1 MEDFEINIL
10 RRNGNWKKVKS
21 KDLLLDTVDQNEAE
35 YKHIDTEEKVPP
47 EPLKEENF
55 LNDINEV
62 NSIIAKL
69 EKLENDKT
77 LLKDQLK
84 IIEAKFLSKK
94 HQTEE
99 KIKTIKSRIRKNC
112 SPKHVPSIIIKVPEI
127 PRTKSG
133 KIVELAVRKV
143 IHGETINNKEAIAN
157 PESLKFFENLS
168 QLKL

>member
-21 KDLLLDTVDQNEAE
+21 KDLLLDTVDQNKAE
-35 YKHIDTEEKVPP
+35 FKHIDTEEKVPS

-55 LNDINEV
+55 LNNINEV

-77 LLKDQLK
+77 LLKNQLK
-84 IIEAKFLSKK
+84 IIEAKFQSKK

-99 KIKTIKSRIRKNC
+99 KIKAMSKESEMLDKTITVIKN
-112 SPKHVPSIIIKVPEI
+112 
-127 PRTKSG
+127 
-133 KIVELAVRKV
+133 
-143 IHGETINNKEAIAN
+143 
-157 PESLKFFENLS
+157 LKNF
-168 QLKL
+168 

>member
-21 KDLLLDTVDQNEAE
+21 KDLLLGTVDQNEEE
-35 YKHIDTEEKVPP
+35 YKHIEPDEKVPS
-47 EPLKEENF
+47 EHLKEENF

-77 LLKDQLK
+77 LLKNQLK
-84 IIEAKFLSKK
+84 IIEAKFQSKK

-99 KIKTIKSRIRKNC
+99 KIKFMSKENEMLDKTITVIKN
-112 SPKHVPSIIIKVPEI
+112 
-127 PRTKSG
+127 
-133 KIVELAVRKV
+133 
-143 IHGETINNKEAIAN
+143 
-157 PESLKFFENLS
+157 LKNF
-168 QLKL
+168 

>member
-21 KDLLLDTVDQNEAE
+21 KDLLLDTVDQNVEE
-35 YKHIDTEEKVPP
+35 YKHIELEEKVSS
-47 EPLKEENF
+47 EHLKEENF

-77 LLKDQLK
+77 LLKNQLK
-84 IIEAKFLSKK
+84 IIEAKFQSKK

-99 KIKTIKSRIRKNC
+99 KIKTMSKESEMLDKTIAVIKNLKN
-112 SPKHVPSIIIKVPEI
+112 
-127 PRTKSG
+127 
-133 KIVELAVRKV
+133 
-143 IHGETINNKEAIAN
+143 
-157 PESLKFFENLS
+157 F
-168 QLKL
+168 

>member
-21 KDLLLDTVDQNEAE
+21 KDLLLDTVDQNEE
-35 YKHIDTEEKVPP
+35 DYKYIEPEEKVPS
-47 EPLKEENF
+47 EDLKEENF

-62 NSIIAKL
+62 NTIIAKL

-99 KIKTIKSRIRKNC
+99 KIKTMSKESEMLDKTITVIKNLKN
-112 SPKHVPSIIIKVPEI
+112 
-127 PRTKSG
+127 
-133 KIVELAVRKV
+133 
-143 IHGETINNKEAIAN
+143 
-157 PESLKFFENLS
+157 F
-168 QLKL
+168 

>member
-21 KDLLLDTVDQNEAE
+21 KDLLLDTVDQNIEE
-35 YKHIDTEEKVPP
+35 YKHIELEEKVPS
-47 EPLKEENF
+47 EHLKEENF

-77 LLKDQLK
+77 LLKNQLK
-84 IIEAKFLSKK
+84 IIEAKFQSKK

-99 KIKTIKSRIRKNC
+99 KIKTMSKESEMLDKTITVIKNLKN
-112 SPKHVPSIIIKVPEI
+112 
-127 PRTKSG
+127 
-133 KIVELAVRKV
+133 
-143 IHGETINNKEAIAN
+143 
-157 PESLKFFENLS
+157 F
-168 QLKL
+168 

>member
-21 KDLLLDTVDQNEAE
+21 KDLLLDTVVQNEEE
-35 YKHIDTEEKVPP
+35 YKHIEPEEKAPS
-47 EPLKEENF
+47 EHLKEENF

-84 IIEAKFLSKK
+84 IIEAKFQSKK

-99 KIKTIKSRIRKNC
+99 KIKTMSKESEMLDKTITVIKNLKN
-112 SPKHVPSIIIKVPEI
+112 
-127 PRTKSG
+127 
-133 KIVELAVRKV
+133 
-143 IHGETINNKEAIAN
+143 
-157 PESLKFFENLS
+157 F
-168 QLKL
+168 

>member
-21 KDLLLDTVDQNEAE
+21 KDLLLDTVDQSEE
-35 YKHIDTEEKVPP
+35 EFKHIEPEEKVPSDR
-47 EPLKEENF
+47 LKEENF

-84 IIEAKFLSKK
+84 IIEAKFQSKK

-99 KIKTIKSRIRKNC
+99 RIKTMSKESEMLDKTITVIKNLKN
-112 SPKHVPSIIIKVPEI
+112 
-127 PRTKSG
+127 
-133 KIVELAVRKV
+133 
-143 IHGETINNKEAIAN
+143 
-157 PESLKFFENLS
+157 F
-168 QLKL
+168 

>member
-21 KDLLLDTVDQNEAE
+21 KDLLLDTIDQNEVE
-35 YKHIDTEEKVPP
+35 YNHIEPEAKVLS
-47 EPLKEENF
+47 EHLKEENF

-77 LLKDQLK
+77 LLKNQLK
-84 IIEAKFLSKK
+84 IIEAKFQSKK

-99 KIKTIKSRIRKNC
+99 KIKTMSKESEMLDKTITVIKNLKN
-112 SPKHVPSIIIKVPEI
+112 
-127 PRTKSG
+127 
-133 KIVELAVRKV
+133 
-143 IHGETINNKEAIAN
+143 
-157 PESLKFFENLS
+157 F
-168 QLKL
+168 

>member
-21 KDLLLDTVDQNEAE
+21 KDLLLDTVDQNEEE
-35 YKHIDTEEKVPP
+35 YKHIEPEEKVPS
-47 EPLKEENF
+47 EHLKEENF

-84 IIEAKFLSKK
+84 IIEARLQSKK
-94 HQTEE
+94 HQIEE
-99 KIKTIKSRIRKNC
+99 KIKTMSKESEMLDKTMTLIKNLKNC
-112 SPKHVPSIIIKVPEI
+112 
-127 PRTKSG
+127 
-133 KIVELAVRKV
+133 
-143 IHGETINNKEAIAN
+143 
-157 PESLKFFENLS
+157 
-168 QLKL
+168 

>member
-21 KDLLLDTVDQNEAE
+21 KDLLLDTVVQNEEE
-35 YKHIDTEEKVPP
+35 YKHIEPEEKVSS
-47 EPLKEENF
+47 EHLKEENF

-77 LLKDQLK
+77 LLKNQLK
-84 IIEAKFLSKK
+84 IIEAKFQSKK

-99 KIKTIKSRIRKNC
+99 KIKTMSKESEMLDKTITVIKNLKN
-112 SPKHVPSIIIKVPEI
+112 
-127 PRTKSG
+127 
-133 KIVELAVRKV
+133 
-143 IHGETINNKEAIAN
+143 
-157 PESLKFFENLS
+157 F
-168 QLKL
+168 

>member
-21 KDLLLDTVDQNEAE
+21 KDLLLDTVDQSEE
-35 YKHIDTEEKVPP
+35 EFKHIEPEEKVPSDH
-47 EPLKEENF
+47 LKEENF

-77 LLKDQLK
+77 LLKNQLK
-84 IIEAKFLSKK
+84 IIEAKFQSKK

-99 KIKTIKSRIRKNC
+99 KIKTMSKESEMLDKTITVIKNLKN
-112 SPKHVPSIIIKVPEI
+112 
-127 PRTKSG
+127 
-133 KIVELAVRKV
+133 
-143 IHGETINNKEAIAN
+143 
-157 PESLKFFENLS
+157 F
-168 QLKL
+168 